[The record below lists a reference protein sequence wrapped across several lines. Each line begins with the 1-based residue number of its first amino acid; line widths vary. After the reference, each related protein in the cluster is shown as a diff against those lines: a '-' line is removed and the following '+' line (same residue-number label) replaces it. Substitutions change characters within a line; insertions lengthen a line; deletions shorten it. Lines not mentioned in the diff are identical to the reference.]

1 MNKIKDFFKNIND
14 AFCVS
19 ICPPTYML
27 PIYSEVMQKHFEHMQ
42 ILNEVN
48 AHNKDCYI
56 GIGSLIN
63 KEQIQ

>member
-1 MNKIKDFFKNIND
+1 
-14 AFCVS
+14 
-19 ICPPTYML
+19 
-27 PIYSEVMQKHFEHMQ
+27 MQ

-63 KEQIQ
+63 KEQIQWPTEWQLTPILKN